1 MQALVTGGAG
11 FIGSHLVDLLLRTGW
26 SVLALDDLSTGR
38 HSNLLQHSQNP
49 KLEFIL
55 GSVLDPQLVEEA
67 VARSDVV
74 YHLAAAVGVRL
85 IIDHPLESLL
95 TNIRGTETV
104 LEKAHKYGTKVLV
117 SSSSEIYGKS
127 LDCPF
132 KEDGNRLLGSPLVG
146 RWSYSTSKAVE
157 EVLAHAYWSAKGLP
171 TVIARLF
178 NTVGPR
184 QSGEYG
190 MVLPRFVKAAL
201 SGKDLWVFGSGTQTR
216 CFCHVADIVPALVG
230 LMDSTEA
237 EGQAVNL
244 GSTEEVTIS
253 ELAELVVKVAGSP
266 SQIQLIPYDEA
277 YESDFEDMLRR
288 VPDITK
294 AKKLIGFAPATCLQQ
309 IVEEMVDGASG
320 RRPER

>member
-1 MQALVTGGAG
+1 MQVLVTGGAG
-11 FIGSHLVDLLLRTGW
+11 FIGSHLVDHLLGMGC
-26 SVLALDDLSTGR
+26 SVIALDNLSTGR
-38 HSNLLQHSQNP
+38 HSNLHQHSHNP

-55 GSVLDPQLVEEA
+55 GSVMDPDVVEDA
-67 VARSDVV
+67 VSRSDVV

-85 IIDHPLESLL
+85 IIDRPLESLL

-104 LEKAHKYGTKVLV
+104 LEKAHKYGRKVLV

-127 LDCPF
+127 LDCPL

-146 RWSYSTSKAVE
+146 RWSYSTSKAVD

-184 QSGEYG
+184 QSGDYG

-201 SGKDLWVFGSGTQTR
+201 SGKDLRVFGSGTQTR
-216 CFCHVADIVPALVG
+216 CFCHVSDIVPGLVG
-230 LMDSTEA
+230 LMDSYES

-244 GSTEEVTIS
+244 GSTEEVTIC
-253 ELAELVVKVAGSP
+253 ELAELVIKLSGSR

-294 AKKLIGFAPATCLQQ
+294 AKNLVGFEPSTCLHQ
-309 IVEEMVDGASG
+309 IIEEMIGGTPAPRSD
-320 RRPER
+320 R